1 MSEQNWK
8 YIEIGVNTA
17 SGVLLLFSGHVI
29 GMIAAVA
36 AFGVAYIQAK
46 KAGLF

>member
-8 YIEIGVNTA
+8 YFEIAVNTA
-17 SGVLLLFSGHVI
+17 SGVLLLFSGNI
-29 GMIAAVA
+29 FGMIAAVA
-36 AFGVAYIQAK
+36 AFGVAYVQAK